1 MKRLNKETIKTLG
14 ETMMIKLSDDEVE
27 LILED
32 ESFYDLLVLMEE
44 IDTENVEMMHLPF
57 EEETTYLRE
66 DVVSHQL
73 DRNLVMKN
81 APKHND
87 EFIEVVQVIN
97 K

>member
-1 MKRLNKETIKTLG
+1 MKELNKELVKTLG
-14 ETMMIKLSDDEVE
+14 ETMMIKLSDEELE
-27 LILED
+27 LIVQD
-32 ESFYDLLVLMEE
+32 QSFYDLLIFMQS
-44 IDTENVEMMHLPF
+44 IDTKGVEMMHLPF

-66 DVVSHQL
+66 DVVNHQL
-73 DRNLVMKN
+73 ERSVAMEN

>member
-1 MKRLNKETIKTLG
+1 MKEINKELIEKLSDIV
-14 ETMMIKLSDDEVE
+14 MLKLSDDEIK

-32 ESFYDLLVLMEE
+32 KSFYELLEFMERV
-44 IDTENVEMMHLPF
+44 DTKNVEMMDLPF

-66 DVVSHQL
+66 DVVNHQV
-73 DRNLVMKN
+73 DRERILEN

-87 EFIEVVQVIN
+87 EFIEVVQVIE

>member
-1 MKRLNKETIKTLG
+1 MKELTKELVKTLG
-14 ETMMIKLSDDEVE
+14 ETMMIKLSDEE
-27 LILED
+27 LDLIVQD
-32 ESFYDLLVLMEE
+32 QSFYDLLIFMQS
-44 IDTENVEMMHLPF
+44 IDTEGVEMMHLPF

-66 DVVSHQL
+66 DVVNHQL
-73 DRNLVMKN
+73 ERSVVMEN

>member
-1 MKRLNKETIKTLG
+1 MNKLDKETIKTLG

-27 LILED
+27 EILAD
-32 ESFYDLLVLMEE
+32 ESFYDLLVFMND
-44 IDTENVEMMHLPF
+44 INTEGVEMMHLPF

-66 DVVSHQL
+66 DVVNHQIS
-73 DRNLVMKN
+73 RESVMAN